1 MIKNIM
7 KMGGCKTEAEFY
19 KKYPTEE
26 SFLEAF
32 PQARPMME
40 QYQIGGVMYVPKA
53 QMGKFTPAAAERST
67 TDVTVRN
74 PEMERQAA
82 NAAAERQRVDRMGRI
97 YETPNPNVMS
107 FGKAM
112 GLPSDQ
118 AAIVGQ
124 RQAMMVPAA
133 VGTGILGTIAGTAAM
148 NPNYGI
154 FSPGSFDYGEGN
166 IQMPR
171 KKQTGGVAFPQ
182 APTADRFFNYGA
194 ATPNIPRFMQEG
206 GAMDSKTD
214 EAQPIMQIIQAMSEK
229 YSVDP
234 QEIVNNLQQEVDEET
249 LQLMTETASSDPDSV
264 IESLDAYVANMT
276 GSGQK
281 QPMETPYLTDQPYQ
295 QQLLEQQ
302 YQEEEPM
309 PQDPNM
315 AMQMAY
321 GGSKLRKFTKGYQ
334 NGGSYGGP
342 GQWGSAGPRGGRTT
356 TIDGRVY
363 EECSSPEGCM
373 DMMAV
378 DEFVGPVAP
387 QSSTPS
393 NYEEPDNVRI
403 RKYKDKKNDGSG
415 KRKVKKFFRTIDREA
430 RDIKRDVKKFVKK
443 CLPGQPCYYQNGGA
457 YYDPGADIIF
467 GLENYPPNERDIV
480 EQHELFHRL
489 QNRNDALRV
498 PEEYPG
504 PLRMPSAVAS
514 DSMKMNY
521 WNRRNVD
528 EKYFSDEFFGR
539 NPSFGFVPYDI
550 SYNNI
555 INPSMYENPWTAEG
569 EAGEWENAYREGR
582 VSEPLPRDFQ
592 AGGQGGGE
600 QTPFWDTGWGT
611 AAKIATGAGGGM
623 AVAYVGQKL
632 VEGITNSEYL
642 RKLMG
647 YTSEQWAKLSIKQR
661 TAKAL
666 EEAALAIKS
675 GARNNK
681 GKIVLGILGAGVGAA
696 AAVLKDDPVAA
707 GTVATPSVRD
717 TTTNKAKVDTSE
729 QAVPALSPYAKE
741 QSPINKKGGVPSS
754 NYGQFSI
761 IMQTG
766 GSAPMGTMRPD
777 DVSSKRIQNLQ
788 KYVDDNVT
796 IHNDTKMMENLF
808 KNPFEEEGMQMPQ
821 DQMKYGGFKKK
832 SLLGYDAGGA
842 FIDFDDFGSTGDET
856 QDENPLED
864 EDFFS
869 NGSKKSTGQNSELDR
884 IQRENRK
891 LRREMKRNQR
901 KEDDAKADTGMGRFD
916 VTEKGA
922 RRAGFLLG
930 TVNSAIDARQKS
942 IDKKTQDHL
951 ERRMF
956 DQLSFASKPSNKG
969 FHMVNNRVP
978 VPPTMQTPV
987 QFTGKNYTQ
996 NANVYGYAKSG
1007 GEMYLSDD
1015 EIQNIISLGGEVE
1028 YLD

>member
-1 MIKNIM
+1 MIKKIM

-53 QMGKFTPAAAERST
+53 QMGKFTPEAAERST
-67 TDVTVRN
+67 TSVAVRN

-82 NAAAERQRVDRMGRI
+82 NATAERQRVDRMGRI
-97 YETPNPNVMS
+97 YETPNPNVTS

-112 GLPSDQ
+112 GLPSGQ

-154 FSPGSFDYGEGN
+154 FSPGSFEYGEGN

-194 ATPNIPRFMQEG
+194 PTPNIPRFMQEG
-206 GAMDSKTD
+206 GALESKAD
-214 EAQPIMQIIQAMSEK
+214 EGQAILQIIQAVSEK

-264 IESLDAYVANMT
+264 IESLDSYVANMA
-276 GSGQK
+276 GGEQK
-281 QPMETPYLTDQPYQ
+281 QPMPTPYLTDQPYQ

-315 AMQMAY
+315 AIQMAY

-334 NGGSYGGP
+334 TGGT
-342 GQWGSAGPRGGRTT
+342 GPRGGRLT
-356 TIDGRVY
+356 TIDGRAY
-363 EECSSPEGCM
+363 EECDTPEGCY
-373 DMMAV
+373 DLYAV
-378 DEFVGPVAP
+378 DEFVGPPAP
-387 QSSTPS
+387 GPSSTPS
-393 NYEEPDNVRI
+393 KYEDPDNVRI

-443 CLPGQPCYYQNGGA
+443 CLPGERCSNFQDGGA
-457 YYDPGADIIF
+457 YYDPGADMIF
-467 GLENYPPNERDIV
+467 NLNNYPPGEREAV

-489 QNRNDALRV
+489 QNRHDALRV
-498 PEEYPG
+498 PDAYPG
-504 PLRMPSAVAS
+504 PLRRPSAAATS
-514 DSMKMNY
+514 PMKMAY
-521 WNRRNVD
+521 WNRRMVD
-528 EKYFSDEFFGR
+528 MDIMNDQFFDA
-539 NPSFGFVPYDI
+539 NPSFGFVPYDLT
-550 SYNNI
+550 YDYI
-555 INPSMYENPWTAEG
+555 INPSMYSNPWTAEG
-569 EAGEWENAYREGR
+569 EAKEWEDAYREGR

-592 AGGQGGGE
+592 TGGQGGGE
-600 QTPFWDTGWGT
+600 QTPFWDTAWGT
-611 AAKIATGAGGGM
+611 ASKLGIGAGVGM
-623 AVAYVGQKL
+623 GVGYVGQKL
-632 VEGITNSEYL
+632 FEGISNSEYL
-642 RKLMG
+642 RKMYG
-647 YTSEQWAKLSIKQR
+647 YTAEQWARLNPKQR

-666 EEAALAIKS
+666 REAGKAMTQGVNKMTK
-675 GARNNK
+675 GVKNNK
-681 GKIVLGILGAGVGAA
+681 GKIILGIIGTGFMAA
-696 AAVLKDDPVAA
+696 SELLEDDPAA
-707 GTVATPSVRD
+707 QGTAAPPSVRD

-729 QAVPALSPYAKE
+729 QAVPVLSPYAKE

-761 IMQTG
+761 IMQKG
-766 GSAPMGTMRPD
+766 GSAPMGIMRPD

-891 LRREMKRNQR
+891 LRRQMKRNQR

-930 TVNSAIDARQKS
+930 TVNSAIDSRQKS
-942 IDKKTQDHL
+942 IDKKAQDQL

-987 QFTGKNYTQ
+987 QFTGKNYTD